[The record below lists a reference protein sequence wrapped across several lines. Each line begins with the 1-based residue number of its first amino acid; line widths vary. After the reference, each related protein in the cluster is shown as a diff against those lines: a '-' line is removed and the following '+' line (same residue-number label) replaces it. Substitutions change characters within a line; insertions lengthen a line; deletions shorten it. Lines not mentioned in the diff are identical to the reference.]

1 MNQERALNQIAD
13 SRQALLKSIEGI
25 SEHIMASEKVEGEWT
40 IKDLLAHIIAWD
52 EICLVPLRRFSQG
65 QQFQPEI
72 IKNSD
77 IWNKPQVEKRQ
88 DQAVSTLLRE
98 LTRIRL
104 ELLAAT
110 QRLDDTQ
117 WKMSIEMPWGGEK
130 GTVASLLS
138 GLASHELRHT
148 QSIMNFREEKNR

>member
-1 MNQERALNQIAD
+1 MDQEKALNEIAD
-13 SRQALLKSIEGI
+13 SRQALLKSIQDLNER
-25 SEHIMASEKVEGEWT
+25 IMTDQAVEGEWT

-52 EICLVPLRRFSQG
+52 EICLAPMRKFNQNMP
-65 QQFQPEI
+65 FQPEI
-72 IKNSD
+72 VEDSD
-77 IWNKPQVEKRQ
+77 IWNKPQVDKRQ
-88 DQAVSTLLRE
+88 EQSVGTILRE

-130 GTVASLLS
+130 GTVTSLLS
-138 GLASHELRHT
+138 RLASHENKHA
-148 QSIMNFREEKNR
+148 QSILKFREDKNL